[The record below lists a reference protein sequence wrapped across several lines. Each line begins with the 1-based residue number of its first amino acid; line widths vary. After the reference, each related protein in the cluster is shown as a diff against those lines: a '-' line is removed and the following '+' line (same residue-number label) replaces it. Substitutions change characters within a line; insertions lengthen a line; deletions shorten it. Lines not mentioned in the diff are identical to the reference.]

1 MPNKIWPI
9 DSWNVPGVGERKMVT
24 GIETTNRAAAQR
36 GYTRAINVAIPNKM
50 TPMPNSGADKLMPL
64 AR

>member
-1 MPNKIWPI
+1 
-9 DSWNVPGVGERKMVT
+9 MVT
-24 GIETTNRAAAQR
+24 GIETINTAAAQ
-36 GYTRAINVAIPNKM
+36 GDTRAMNVAIPNKM